1 MGIIITGINL
11 FFNDFIIMILY
22 NYNSNVIK
30 ESVNPVNNNEHYL
43 KVTTT
48 LVIGSPTTLHPL

>member
-1 MGIIITGINL
+1 MDIIITGINL

-22 NYNSNVIK
+22 NYNSSVIK

>member
-11 FFNDFIIMILY
+11 CFNDFIIMILY

>member
-1 MGIIITGINL
+1 MDIIITGINL